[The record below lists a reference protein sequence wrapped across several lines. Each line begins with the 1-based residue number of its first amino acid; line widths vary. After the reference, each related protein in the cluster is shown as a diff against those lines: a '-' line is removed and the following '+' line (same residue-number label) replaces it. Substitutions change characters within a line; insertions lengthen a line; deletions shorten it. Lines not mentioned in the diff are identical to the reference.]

1 MSDLSCGRD
10 YWLQDQLSEL
20 RDDDVTRLE
29 SRVTQ
34 LESECRGHVVKMAA
48 ISDERQSL
56 TNQMRELSRRQRQVN
71 SDWLSVSLHA
81 TCNF

>member
-1 MSDLSCGRD
+1 VSDLSCGRD

-34 LESECRGHVVKMAA
+34 LESECHGHVVKMAA
-48 ISDERQSL
+48 IGDERQSL
-56 TNQMRELSRRQRQVN
+56 TNQMRELSRRLT
-71 SDWLSVSLHA
+71 S
-81 TCNF
+81 CYM